1 MLSSAEAVVRLI
13 RFPFKGTGQLFNF
26 IFIDIHGSIAL
37 MICRDLMGLARF
49 GLLVPFCTQ
58 GCLLLLGNL
67 FGEGYLFVA
76 LADTLADGCI
86 LF

>member
-1 MLSSAEAVVRLI
+1 MKVVLEANILALQLVKIILI
-13 RFPFKGTGQLFNF
+13 
-26 IFIDIHGSIAL
+26 
-37 MICRDLMGLARF
+37 GLNS
-49 GLLVPFCTQ
+49 Q
-58 GCLLLLGNL
+58 LLLLGNL